1 MKKEN
6 PFTLTFGKE
15 PAQMIS
21 RYSQTN
27 EIIDVFRSEKPAQQI
42 YMITGVRGSGK
53 TVLMSHIANNF
64 KKEKDWIVIELN
76 SSGDLLKDLAAKLYS
91 EKGLSGLFKA
101 DGIDL
106 SFFGIG
112 ISIKKTDPITDLETA
127 ISRMLKKISE
137 KKKRLLITIDEVSNT
152 KEMRVFAGA
161 FQIFI
166 RQEYPLYLLMTGL
179 YENVNSLQ
187 NEKNLTFLY
196 RAPKVYLR
204 ALNIGSIARDYEKVL
219 NLSKNEALEM
229 ANLTAGYPFA
239 FQVLGYHSYE
249 NGGDY
254 HSAIDA
260 TRQYLDEYV
269 YDKIWSELSENESNI
284 VALISTEN
292 CYAVKEIK
300 EKLDLKPNAFSV
312 YRDRLIKKG
321 VLNGDR
327 RGYLTF
333 ELPFFGEYV
342 AEKMV

>member
-342 AEKMV
+342 AERMV

>member
-1 MKKEN
+1 MNEN

-15 PAQMIS
+15 PEQMIS
-21 RYSQTN
+21 RYSQTD
-27 EIIDVFRSEKPAQQI
+27 EILQSFTKSKPTQQV

-53 TVLMSHIANNF
+53 TVLMSSIANSF

-76 SSGDLLKDLAAKLYS
+76 SSGNLLKDLAAKLYS
-91 EKGLSGLFKA
+91 EKGLSSLFKA

-127 ISRMLKKISE
+127 ISRMLKKIAE
-137 KKKRLLITIDEVSNT
+137 KNKRLLVTIDEVSNT

-166 RQEYPLYLLMTGL
+166 RQNNPLFLLMTGL

-204 ALNIGSIARDYEKVL
+204 ALNIGSIARDYEKVFGL
-219 NLSKNEALEM
+219 DKSNALEM
-229 ANLTAGYPFA
+229 AKLTTGYPFA
-239 FQVLGYHSYE
+239 FQVLGYHTYE

-254 HSAIDA
+254 HAAVDA

-269 YDKIWSELSENESNI
+269 YDKIWLELSENESKI
-284 VALISTEN
+284 VTLISKEH
-292 CYAVKEIK
+292 CYAVKDIK

-327 RGYLTF
+327 RGYLAF
-333 ELPFFGEYV
+333 ELPFFEDYV
-342 AEKMV
+342 LERMV

>member
-333 ELPFFGEYV
+333 ELPFFGDYV
-342 AEKMV
+342 AERMV